1 MRSFSSFPKKKRL
14 AFIYWGCI
22 LLLGIAGWIYWW
34 IFWKYRAY
42 TDDAYVEGNMVMLTP
57 LRPGF
62 VQSILTDETYLVEKG
77 QLLVHLDETDSRIAL
92 QKAEENLAE
101 TVREVCQNFHL
112 AFARRAEILSKKA
125 EFVKA
130 AQDYEHRSVVLKA
143 GGVSLED
150 YEHAEAALRNSF
162 FSLQMTE
169 LLFEKEYSLIRD
181 TSILAHPLTLLAVS
195 QARQAWVDLYRCKIY
210 SPVKGLVAQRT
221 IQVGM
226 WVPAG
231 QPLMAIIPL
240 DQIWV
245 NANFKETQMRLM
257 TIGQPVKVTVDLYG
271 DDVVFNGRI
280 AGLPGGAGNAFSILP
295 PQNLSGNWIKIVQRL
310 PVRVEFDP
318 EELIKHPLRIGLS
331 TEAIVDLREQGLL
344 VPTSTKGSPSYI
356 TDIFEREELGDMDW
370 INRVIEANLDP
381 SLKEFSNRSIHL
393 ELPDD

>member
-1 MRSFSSFPKKKRL
+1 MRSFSSFPKKKKL
-14 AFIYWGCI
+14 AWTYWGIIFI
-22 LLLGIAGWIYWW
+22 LGLIGWAYWW

-42 TDDAYVEGNMVMLTP
+42 TDDAYVEGNQVMLTP

-62 VQSILTDETYLVEKG
+62 VQSILTDDTYLVEKG
-77 QLLVHLDETDSRIAL
+77 QILVQLDETDSKIAL

-101 TVREVCQNFHL
+101 TVREVCQSFHS
-112 AFARRAEILSKKA
+112 AFALRAEILSKKA

-130 AQDYEHRSVVLKA
+130 AQDYEHRAVVLQA

-150 YEHAEAALRNSF
+150 YEHAEAALRSSF

-169 LLFEKEYSLIRD
+169 LLFEKEYSLIRG
-181 TSILAHPLTLLAVS
+181 TTILTHPLTLLAVS

-210 SPVKGLVAQRT
+210 SPVKGIVAQRT

-245 NANFKETQMRLM
+245 NANFKETQMRHM

-271 DDVVFNGRI
+271 DDVVFHGRI

-331 TEAIVDLREQGLL
+331 SEAIVDLREQGLL
-344 VPTSTKGSPSYI
+344 VPTSTKGSPSYV
-356 TDIFEREELGDMDW
+356 TDIFEREETGDMKW
-370 INRVIEANLDP
+370 IHQIIEVNLDP
-381 SLKEFSNRSIHL
+381 SLKDFSNSPIQI
-393 ELPDD
+393 EIPND